1 MKRITAII
9 RMNRMNQTRQALVE
23 AGYPAFTVRKVLG
36 RGLGQVDYRVLHGA
50 EEGQAEAIAHL
61 KDDGPMLVP
70 KRMMTIV
77 APQQDVAKVV
87 QTLLGANKTG
97 NKGDGKI
104 FIQPVAEA
112 IRIRTGERG
121 SDALNLN

>member
-36 RGLGQVDYRVLHGA
+36 RGRGQVDYRVLHGA
-50 EEGQAEAIAHL
+50 EAGEAEAIAHL

-70 KRMMTIV
+70 KRMMTIIV
-77 APQQDVAKVV
+77 PEGDVDKVV
-87 QTLLGANKTG
+87 QALIGPNQTG

-104 FIQPVAEA
+104 FVQSISDS

-121 SDALNLN
+121 TAALNLN

>member
-23 AGYPAFTVRKVLG
+23 AGFPAFTVRKVLG
-36 RGLGQVDYRVLHGA
+36 RGRGQVDFRVLHGA
-50 EEGQAEAIAHL
+50 EAGQAEAIAHL

-77 APQQDVAKVV
+77 VPDADVDKVV
-87 QTLLGANKTG
+87 QTVIAANKTG

-104 FIQPVAEA
+104 FVQPVAET